1 MDTISFFY
9 NPYIYFESYKN
20 VLFNLRKHYPSE
32 DVFIYFDDTRPNLNK
47 YVEVANEN
55 NCIAN
60 IRDNSFFYIDRKD
73 SPGINIPKQVEFLN
87 RLINICSNT
96 ESKWILILE
105 DDVLIKRPIINFP
118 HSDCGKNREDIGFLG
133 GGSIFKRET
142 FLKIFETHNE
152 DSILKL
158 IESNRDACWAGDV
171 LLKLLFSSIGARS
184 QKWVELAEPNYFDD
198 TDHAIYH
205 GYKDLHH
212 LG

>member
-9 NPYIYFESYKN
+9 NPHIYFESYKN
-20 VLFNLRKHYPSE
+20 VLSNLRKHYPSE
-32 DVFIYFDDTRPNLNK
+32 EVFIYLDDTRPNLDK
-47 YVEVANEN
+47 YIEVANVN

-171 LLKLLFSSIGARS
+171 LLKLLFNSIGARS
-184 QKWVELAEPNYFDD
+184 EKWVELAEPNYFDD
-198 TDHAIYH
+198 IDHAIYH

-212 LG
+212 LE